1 MFCEPA
7 VPAKVPTDLVIPF
20 RFFDD
25 TPLWKAF
32 ILYSMFVFDDVLDPQ
47 KLNRSLDA
55 LVKRDG
61 WHKPGARL
69 RKNHKGDLE
78 YHVPV
83 EFTKQRPGLTYT
95 HVDYATNAAAH
106 PLASKLPK
114 ESSQPAIVC
123 DPDEFQD
130 LIRSEGSPTSMGE
143 YLNQDIPQLGLYII
157 TFKDKTLVTLYWPH
171 TLMDAMGKKALLNAW
186 TLILQGRDDEV
197 VPPQGDGGDPLADL
211 GKNPTE
217 PYGLSNRRLS
227 MFSLAK
233 YGIRNIGDFFRT
245 QENRMVCIPGSFI
258 ASLRAKAM
266 EELASAGVDQPFLTE
281 GDVLCALWTRVAISH
296 LPNNSQKL
304 VVLNNAY
311 SLRTALEADLLPK
324 GAPYASN
331 AIGFIHVFSN
341 AQEIFKKPLCYAA
354 FPIRSGIQQL
364 GTRAQVEAFASLWR
378 ESSVKLPPLFGSSRI
393 HMITYSNW
401 SKARLYE
408 LNFSAAT
415 VKPGEGNKKP
425 GFPTYIQNNQF
436 GLVLP
441 NAFPIIGKDN
451 EGNFWLSGYMN
462 KGQWEKI
469 GQQLLGM
476 SYVNNKP

>member
-1 MFCEPA
+1 MLGKLT
-7 VPAKVPTDLVIPF
+7 VPAKVPTDSVIPF

-32 ILYSMFVFDDVLDPQ
+32 ILYSMFAFDDVLEPE
-47 KLNRSLDA
+47 KLQRSLDT
-55 LVKRDG
+55 LVKHDG
-61 WHKPGARL
+61 WHRLGARL

-83 EFTKQRPGLTYT
+83 QFTTERPGLTYT
-95 HVDYATNAAAH
+95 HVEYATNAADH

-114 ESSQPAIVC
+114 ASSRPAIVC

-130 LIRSEGSPTSMGE
+130 LIRSEGSPTSMGD

-157 TFKDKTLVTLYWPH
+157 SFKDKTLVTLYWPH

-186 TLILQGRDDEV
+186 VLILQGREDEV
-197 VPPQGDGGDPLADL
+197 VSPQGDDGDPLADL

-217 PYGLSNRRLS
+217 PYGLTSQRLS
-227 MFSLAK
+227 MVGLAQ
-233 YGIRNIGDFFRT
+233 YAIRNIGDFFRT
-245 QENRMVCIPGSFI
+245 QEHRMVCMPGSLI
-258 ASLRAKAM
+258 ASLRAKAI
-266 EELASAGVDQPFLTE
+266 EELASTGVDQPFLTE
-281 GDVLCALWTRVAISH
+281 RDVLCALWTQVATSH
-296 LPNNSQKL
+296 LQHNSRRL

-311 SLRTALEADLLPK
+311 SLRAPLEADLLPK
-324 GAPYASN
+324 SAPYLSN
-331 AIGFIHVFSN
+331 AIGFIHVLLQT
-341 AQEIFKKPLCYAA
+341 QEIFNKPLSYVA
-354 FPIRSGIQQL
+354 FTIRNAIKQL
-364 GTRAQVEAFASLWR
+364 GTRAQVEAFMSIWR
-378 ESSVKLPPLFGSSRI
+378 ESSTKLPLFFGGSGMY
-393 HMITYSNW
+393 MITYSNW
-401 SKARLYE
+401 SKAKLYE
-408 LNFSAAT
+408 LDFSAAM

-451 EGNFWLSGYMN
+451 DGNYWLSGYMK

-469 GQQLLGM
+469 GKQLAGM
-476 SYVNNKP
+476 A

>member
-1 MFCEPA
+1 M
-7 VPAKVPTDLVIPF
+7 
-20 RFFDD
+20 
-25 TPLWKAF
+25 
-32 ILYSMFVFDDVLDPQ
+32 
-47 KLNRSLDA
+47 
-55 LVKRDG
+55 
-61 WHKPGARL
+61 
-69 RKNHKGDLE
+69 
-78 YHVPV
+78 PV
-83 EFTKQRPGLTYT
+83 ELTKQRPGLTYT

-123 DPDEFQD
+123 DPDEFED
-130 LIRSEGSPTSMGE
+130 LILSEGSPASMGE
-143 YLNQDIPQLGLYII
+143 YLNQDIPQLGLCII

-296 LPNNSQKL
+296 LPNNCQKL

-311 SLRTALEADLLPK
+311 SLRTA
-324 GAPYASN
+324 
-331 AIGFIHVFSN
+331 
-341 AQEIFKKPLCYAA
+341 
-354 FPIRSGIQQL
+354 
-364 GTRAQVEAFASLWR
+364 
-378 ESSVKLPPLFGSSRI
+378 
-393 HMITYSNW
+393 
-401 SKARLYE
+401 
-408 LNFSAAT
+408 
-415 VKPGEGNKKP
+415 
-425 GFPTYIQNNQF
+425 
-436 GLVLP
+436 
-441 NAFPIIGKDN
+441 
-451 EGNFWLSGYMN
+451 
-462 KGQWEKI
+462 
-469 GQQLLGM
+469 
-476 SYVNNKP
+476 